1 MFEGRITMDG
11 LLEAVVIAGMFLLR
25 LGVPLAIMLLVGYLL
40 RRLDAQWQAEA
51 QMQPG
56 TTQAQRPV
64 VPTPALTKPAA
75 QPCWVEKGCDEARR
89 ARCPA
94 PKRPNI
100 PCWLA
105 RRQAEGRLPAECYN
119 CSRFALRQAAAGA
132 A

>member
-1 MFEGRITMDG
+1 MDG

-25 LGVPLAIMLLVGYLL
+25 LGLPLAITLLVGYLL
-40 RRLDAQWQAEA
+40 RRLDAKWQAEA
-51 QMQPG
+51 RAQLGMP
-56 TTQAQRPV
+56 QAQKAVAPAQPLPRP
-64 VPTPALTKPAA
+64 AG

-94 PKRPNI
+94 PKRPNV

-119 CSRFALRQAAAGA
+119 CGRFALRQAAAGA

>member
-1 MFEGRITMDG
+1 MDG

-25 LGVPLAIMLLVGYLL
+25 LGVPLVITLLVGYLL
-40 RRLDAQWQAEA
+40 RRLDAKWQAEA
-51 QMQPG
+51 QMQLGAAP
-56 TTQAQRPV
+56 AQGPA
-64 VPTPALTKPAA
+64 VPAPALTRLAA
-75 QPCWVEKGCDEARR
+75 QPCWIEKGCDEARR

-119 CSRFALRQAAAGA
+119 CSRLALRQAAAGA